1 MRHPHNCPQ
10 IESTYLPTAPKSLAL
25 FLPSYT
31 NTLHHKNTAS
41 KMVLTGRGGYG
52 NHVSKKQQSL
62 SPKTSPVSPHLQPQQ
77 SSSAECDS
85 VPSTLAPVLSFSSP
99 SQRFTTGRGGYGNRR
114 PISQMMPD
122 TPEEYL
128 EECYTAYEY
137 VPPVYSVGRG
147 GLGNKVTNHKKEKEP
162 EKEGNRLTRMFSN
175 ASNSSNSSQKSRNS
189 LHAVRSEPGR
199 VWAKLKTTMTN

>member
-1 MRHPHNCPQ
+1 
-10 IESTYLPTAPKSLAL
+10 
-25 FLPSYT
+25 
-31 NTLHHKNTAS
+31 
-41 KMVLTGRGGYG
+41 MVLTGRGGYG

-77 SSSAECDS
+77 SSAAENEAVP

-99 SQRFTTGRGGYGNRR
+99 NQRFTTGRGGYGNRR
-114 PISQMMPD
+114 PITQMMPD

-147 GLGNKVTNHKKEKEP
+147 GLGNKITNKKEQKEG

-175 ASNSSNSSQKSRNS
+175 ASGSSQKSSDSRNS

>member
-1 MRHPHNCPQ
+1 
-10 IESTYLPTAPKSLAL
+10 
-25 FLPSYT
+25 
-31 NTLHHKNTAS
+31 
-41 KMVLTGRGGYG
+41 MVLTGRGGYG

-62 SPKTSPVSPHLQPQQ
+62 SPKTSPVSPQLQPQQ
-77 SSSAECDS
+77 SSAADS
-85 VPSTLAPVLSFSSP
+85 DAVPSTLAPVLSFSSP
-99 SQRFTTGRGGYGNRR
+99 TQRFTTGRGGYGNRR
-114 PISQMMPD
+114 PITQMMPD

-147 GLGNKVTNHKKEKEP
+147 GLGNKVNNQKKTEKKED
-162 EKEGNRLTRMFSN
+162 GNRLTRMFSN
-175 ASNSSNSSQKSRNS
+175 ASGSSSKSRNS

>member
-1 MRHPHNCPQ
+1 
-10 IESTYLPTAPKSLAL
+10 
-25 FLPSYT
+25 
-31 NTLHHKNTAS
+31 
-41 KMVLTGRGGYG
+41 MVLTGRGGYG
-52 NHVSKKQQSL
+52 NHVSKKNQSL
-62 SPKTSPVSPHLQPQQ
+62 SPKTSPVSPPLQPQQ
-77 SSSAECDS
+77 SSAADNDA

-99 SQRFTTGRGGYGNRR
+99 NQRFTTGRGGYGNRR
-114 PISQMMPD
+114 PITQMMPD

-147 GLGNKVTNHKKEKEP
+147 GLGNKVTNTNNKDKKETG
-162 EKEGNRLTRMFSN
+162 KEGNRLTRMFSN
-175 ASNSSNSSQKSRNS
+175 ASGSSQKSSDSRNS

>member
-1 MRHPHNCPQ
+1 MWRMHCV
-10 IESTYLPTAPKSLAL
+10 TPTFAL
-25 FLPSYT
+25 KRGLYVSSFPEPNLIAFSFHT
-31 NTLHHKNTAS
+31 TTHITF

-77 SSSAECDS
+77 SAAADNDT
-85 VPSTLAPVLSFSSP
+85 VPSTLAPVLSYSSP
-99 SQRFTTGRGGYGNRR
+99 NQRFTTGRGGYGNRR
-114 PISQMMPD
+114 PITQMMPD

-147 GLGNKVTNHKKEKEP
+147 GLGNKVQHAKKTEKT
-162 EKEGNRLTRMFSN
+162 EGNRLTRMFSN
-175 ASNSSNSSQKSRNS
+175 TSQTSQKSGNS
-189 LHAVRSEPGR
+189 LHAVQSEPAR
-199 VWAKLKTTMTN
+199 MWSKLKTTLTN